1 MFLAPCRVQRPGL
14 RNLFVTRLLLSP
26 RHLHKKVRSVHMRS
40 SSFPASRTISKRF
53 KSRLVDDLKV
63 YHPHHHI
70 CHLRTLQLLHLRFPH
85 PGLCPKMSM
94 WIWVHSSPFH
104 VCTRAFF
111 TRLSQNSFV
120 HHRTHRHLSCPI
132 TPPRYPPQLRRI
144 QGRIPAHL
152 L

>member
-53 KSRLVDDLKV
+53 KSRSVDDPKAC
-63 YHPHHHI
+63 HPDHHI
-70 CHLRTLQLLHLRFPH
+70 CRLRAVQLLLLRFPH
-85 PGLCPKMSM
+85 PGLRRKMLM
-94 WIWVHSSPFH
+94 WIWVLSSPFH

-120 HHRTHRHLSCPI
+120 HRCTRRHLSCTI
-132 TPPRYPPQLRRI
+132 KFLRRLPQLRRI
-144 QGRIPAHL
+144 
-152 L
+152 